1 MVRFNKEK
9 GKTGVYS
16 IDAKDDVIEPTLP
29 PQPLKEPIVTQASN
43 NELEKFSALV
53 LKVLGDENIPPT
65 PTNFQIYF
73 DKLLDSKPTAFK
85 KRINDFLELESTN
98 NDENHARIEREVKE
112 GFAQIKNIM
121 QVVST
126 VYRNLNVMQEIIKKR
141 SSQLEASTNA
151 LSIQN
156 IISSLSED
164 LNKMFGLTT
173 KQIDLLKDYYQ
184 KATTILQEVD
194 NQSIFDVKYGVYNRR
209 YLLKTLQDEIKLIK
223 NYAHSSSLVLARVKE
238 SSLEK
243 IINKKDKDTV
253 VRNIAK
259 LLLKTS
265 RRSDIVAHFG
275 DGIFAMILKHTDLAS
290 AKKACD
296 RISELVYQTSFFVG
310 TGEVETDIELSIV
323 ALDTEHNAEEFIT
336 ATLERLPHT
345 GKRLVPYI
353 VCTPSFSSEEQ

>member
-9 GKTGVYS
+9 GKTGVYN
-16 IDAKDDVIEPTLP
+16 IDVKDDTIEQAPPPPTP
-29 PQPLKEPIVTQASN
+29 KEPIVTQASN
-43 NELEKFSALV
+43 VELEKFAALV

-73 DKLLDSKPTAFK
+73 DKLLESKPAAFK
-85 KRINDFLELESTN
+85 KRINDFLELEITN

-112 GFAQIKNIM
+112 GFTQIKNIM

-141 SSQLEASTNA
+141 STQLETNSNP

-173 KQIDLLKDYYQ
+173 KQIDLLKEYYQ
-184 KATTILQEVD
+184 KTTTILQEVD

-209 YLLKTLQDEIKLIK
+209 YLLKSLQDEIKLIK
-223 NYAHSSSLVLARVKE
+223 NYAHPTSLVLARVKE
-238 SSLEK
+238 DTLEK
-243 IINKKDKDTV
+243 IVNKKDKDTV

-275 DGIFAMILKHTDLAS
+275 DGVFAMILKHTDIVG

-323 ALDTEHNAEEFIT
+323 ALDPDHNAEEFIA
-336 ATLERLPHT
+336 ATLEELPHT
-345 GKRLVPYI
+345 GKKYVPYI
-353 VCTPSFSSEEQ
+353 VCTPSLPSEEL

>member
-9 GKTGVYS
+9 GKTGVYN
-16 IDAKDDVIEPTLP
+16 IDVKDDTIEQAPPPTIP
-29 PQPLKEPIVTQASN
+29 KEPIVPQASN
-43 NELEKFSALV
+43 VELEKFAALV

-73 DKLLDSKPTAFK
+73 DKLLESKPVAFR
-85 KRINDFLELESTN
+85 KRINDFLDLENTN

-141 SSQLEASTNA
+141 STQLETNSNP

-156 IISSLSED
+156 IISTLSED
-164 LNKMFGLTT
+164 LNKMFALTT
-173 KQIDLLKDYYQ
+173 KQIDLLKAYYQ
-184 KATTILQEVD
+184 KTTTILQEVD

-209 YLLKTLQDEIKLIK
+209 YLLKSLQDEIKLIK

-238 SSLEK
+238 DTLEK
-243 IINKKDKDTV
+243 IVNKKDKDTV

-275 DGIFAMILKHTDLAS
+275 DGIFAMILKHTDITS

-323 ALDTEHNAEEFIT
+323 ALDTEHNSEEFISS
-336 ATLERLPHT
+336 TLEKLPHT
-345 GKRLVPYI
+345 GKKFVPYI
-353 VCTPSFSSEEQ
+353 VCTPSLSSEEL

>member
-16 IDAKDDVIEPTLP
+16 IDAKDDVIEPTPP
-29 PQPLKEPIVTQASN
+29 PQPLKEPIATQASN
-43 NELEKFSALV
+43 NELEKFATLV

-73 DKLLDSKPTAFK
+73 DKLLESKPAAFK

-112 GFAQIKNIM
+112 GFTQIKNIM

-141 SSQLEASTNA
+141 SSQLEANTNA

-184 KATTILQEVD
+184 KTTAILQEVD

-209 YLLKTLQDEIKLIK
+209 YLLKILQDEIKLIK

-275 DGIFAMILKHTDLAS
+275 DGIFAMILKHTDLTS

-336 ATLERLPHT
+336 ATLEELPHT
-345 GKRLVPYI
+345 GKKLVPYI

>member
-9 GKTGVYS
+9 GNTGVYN
-16 IDAKDDVIEPTLP
+16 IDAKDDVIEQAPTPPLP
-29 PQPLKEPIVTQASN
+29 KEPIVTQASN
-43 NELEKFSALV
+43 IELEKFAALV

-73 DKLLDSKPTAFK
+73 DKLLESKPTTFK

-112 GFAQIKNIM
+112 GFSQIKNIM

-126 VYRNLNVMQEIIKKR
+126 VYRNLTVMQEIIKKR
-141 SSQLEASTNA
+141 STQLEVNSNP

-184 KATTILQEVD
+184 KTTVILQEVD
-194 NQSIFDVKYGVYNRR
+194 NQSIFDVKFGVYNRR
-209 YLLKTLQDEIKLIK
+209 YLLKSLQDEIKLIK

-243 IINKKDKDTV
+243 VINKKDKDTV

-275 DGIFAMILKHTDLAS
+275 DGIFAMILKHTDLTG

-323 ALDTEHNAEEFIT
+323 SLNTEHNAEEFIA
-336 ATLERLPHT
+336 ATLEELPHT

-353 VCTPSFSSEEQ
+353 VCMPSLPSEEQ